1 MLMLGVIMLSVT
13 IQSIVLSVI
22 MVNAIIL
29 SVVARN
35 SNRRG
40 RLSTVN
46 LLNTVACFVKSK

>member
-1 MLMLGVIMLSVT
+1 MLGVIMLSVT

-35 SNRRG
+35 FNRRG
-40 RLSTVN
+40 RLSTDN